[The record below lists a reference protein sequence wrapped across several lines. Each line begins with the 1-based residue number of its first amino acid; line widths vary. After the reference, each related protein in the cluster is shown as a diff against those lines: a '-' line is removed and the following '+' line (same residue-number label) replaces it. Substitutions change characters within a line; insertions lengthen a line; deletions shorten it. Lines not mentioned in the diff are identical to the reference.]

1 MGFNYAEEYKK
12 WLEWKEEEEELLRT
26 LKVPESTIKELRT
39 YDWNEFK
46 RERSIVSR
54 QVPTK
59 EIFFVVRSTSDK
71 RDIFD
76 VEDLLNEINDEDL
89 YMILSNTDHT
99 TLNILLLRILGYT
112 MDEVSKITRI
122 PRSSIYYRIHI
133 LKEKIKKFKKI
144 WTKQGF

>member
-46 RERSIVSR
+46 RERSIISR
-54 QVPTK
+54 QIPTK
-59 EIFFVVRSTSDK
+59 EIFFVVRPTTDK
-71 RDIFD
+71 KDIFD

-89 YMILSNTDHT
+89 YMFLSNTDCT

-112 MDEVSKITRI
+112 MDEVSKITGI

-133 LKEKIKKFKKI
+133 LKEKIKKI
-144 WTKQGF
+144 

>member
-59 EIFFVVRSTSDK
+59 EIFFVVRPTMDK
-71 RDIFD
+71 KDIFD
-76 VEDLLNEINDEDL
+76 VEDLLNEINNEDL
-89 YMILSNTDHT
+89 YMILSNTDRA

-112 MDEVSKITRI
+112 MDEVSKITGI
-122 PRSSIYYRIHI
+122 PRSSIYYRIHS
-133 LKEKIKKFKKI
+133 LKEKIKKI
-144 WTKQGF
+144 

>member
-26 LKVPESTIKELRT
+26 LKVPESTIKELRS

-59 EIFFVVRSTSDK
+59 EIFFVVKPTFDK
-71 RDIFD
+71 KDIFD
-76 VEDLLNEINDEDL
+76 VGNLLNEINDEDL
-89 YMILSNTDHT
+89 YMILSNTDRT

-112 MDEVSKITRI
+112 MDEVSKITGI

-133 LKEKIKKFKKI
+133 LKEKIKKI
-144 WTKQGF
+144 

>member
-26 LKVPESTIKELRT
+26 LKVPESTIKELRS

-59 EIFFVVRSTSDK
+59 EIFFVVKPTFDK
-71 RDIFD
+71 KDIFD
-76 VEDLLNEINDEDL
+76 VGNLLNEINDEDL
-89 YMILSNTDHT
+89 YIILSNTDHI

-112 MDEVSKITRI
+112 MDEVSKITGI

-133 LKEKIKKFKKI
+133 LKEKIKKI
-144 WTKQGF
+144 

>member
-59 EIFFVVRSTSDK
+59 EIFFVVRPTFDK
-71 RDIFD
+71 KDIID
-76 VEDLLNEINDEDL
+76 VEYFLNEINDEDL
-89 YMILSNTDHT
+89 YMILSNTDRT

-112 MDEVSKITRI
+112 MDEVSKITGI

-133 LKEKIKKFKKI
+133 LKEKIKKI
-144 WTKQGF
+144 

>member
-26 LKVPESTIKELRT
+26 LKVPENTIKELRT

-46 RERSIVSR
+46 RERSIISR
-54 QVPTK
+54 QIPTK
-59 EIFFVVRSTSDK
+59 EIFFVVRPTFDK
-71 RDIFD
+71 KDIID
-76 VEDLLNEINDEDL
+76 VEDFLNEINDEDL
-89 YMILSNTDHT
+89 YMILSNIDRT

-112 MDEVSKITRI
+112 MDEVSKITGI

-133 LKEKIKKFKKI
+133 LKEKIKKI
-144 WTKQGF
+144 

>member
-12 WLEWKEEEEELLRT
+12 WLVWKEEEEELLRT

-59 EIFFVVRSTSDK
+59 EIFFVVRPIHATQMAYCQSP
-71 RDIFD
+71 FCQ
-76 VEDLLNEINDEDL
+76 
-89 YMILSNTDHT
+89 SNFFVGT
-99 TLNILLLRILGYT
+99 TT
-112 MDEVSKITRI
+112 
-122 PRSSIYYRIHI
+122 
-133 LKEKIKKFKKI
+133 
-144 WTKQGF
+144 